1 MGLRRERERI
11 IAGSVVL
18 GGPHPGMEVF
28 GENGEK
34 LFDGDYS
41 DCFCFGPVGSRL
53 QSAIEMP
60 CLTFTPD
67 NPQLGER

>member
-41 DCFCFGPVGSRL
+41 DCFCFGLVDVLAPGATGPCIRRIAL
-53 QSAIEMP
+53 GQLRRIE
-60 CLTFTPD
+60 
-67 NPQLGER
+67 